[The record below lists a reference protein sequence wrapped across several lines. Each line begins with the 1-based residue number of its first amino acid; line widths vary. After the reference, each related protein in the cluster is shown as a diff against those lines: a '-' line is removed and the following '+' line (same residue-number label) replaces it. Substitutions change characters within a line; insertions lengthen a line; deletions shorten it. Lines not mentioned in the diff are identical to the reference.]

1 MNTQKII
8 VLTVEFTKNPLSTAP
23 QLREGIIPGVTT
35 ATPESSCSLLLRR
48 QLLDDGNLPRIPKTC
63 ILDLDTANNPYVHH
77 TPPPLAPFLF
87 YSA

>member
-35 ATPESSCSLLLRR
+35 ATPESSCSLLL
-48 QLLDDGNLPRIPKTC
+48 DDS
-63 ILDLDTANNPYVHH
+63 Y
-77 TPPPLAPFLF
+77 
-87 YSA
+87 